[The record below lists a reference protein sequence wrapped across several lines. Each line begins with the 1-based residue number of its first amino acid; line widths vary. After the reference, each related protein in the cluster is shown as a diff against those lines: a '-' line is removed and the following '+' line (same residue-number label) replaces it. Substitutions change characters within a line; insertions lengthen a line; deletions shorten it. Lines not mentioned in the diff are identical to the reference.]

1 MIKIFSIFCILI
13 CIYTNLNAQNTDKT
27 IRVKNGSDIRK
38 TVPMR
43 DRYLYEEFKEGKVF
57 FRNGNISK
65 SPLNY
70 SLFHREI
77 QFISPAKDTLLLG
90 DNDFISK
97 IIIQSDTFYFDRS
110 HGHIQKIGNYGKI
123 KLGKQQ
129 MLLIMGNEK
138 YAGYNEYSGT
148 AAVSSF
154 SNFSNRNGELQ
165 QLQSN
170 DKLILRRKSDYYL
183 IDQNLRFALPNRA
196 NFLKLF
202 PEKRKDITAYLKEN
216 ETDFLKETDLVKLLE
231 FCQSL

>member
-1 MIKIFSIFCILI
+1 MMKILLVLLILI
-13 CIYTNLNAQNTDKT
+13 CTNLNAQNSDKT
-27 IRVKNGSDIRK
+27 LRVKNGSDIRK
-38 TVPMR
+38 TIPVR
-43 DRYLYEEFKEGKVF
+43 DRYLYEEFKEGKVY
-57 FRNGNISK
+57 FRNGNTSK

-77 QFISPAKDTLLLG
+77 QFISPTKDTLLLG

-110 HGHIQKIGNYGKI
+110 HGHIQKIGNYGKV

-148 AAVSSF
+148 AAVSNF
-154 SNFSNRNGELQ
+154 SNFSNRNGELM
-165 QLQSN
+165 QLESN
-170 DKLILRRKSDYYL
+170 VKLIVRRKSDYFL
-183 IDQNLRFALPNRA
+183 IDQNFRFALPNRA

-202 PEKRKDITAYLKEN
+202 PEKRRDITAYLKEN
-216 ETDFLKETDLVKLLE
+216 ETDFLNENDIVKLLE
-231 FCQSL
+231 FCQAR